1 MRVYKTGEIRNV
13 AVVGHGASGKT
24 SLVDALAF
32 VAGTSKRHGSV
43 KDGTAL
49 TDYTPDEIERKYSIN
64 LAIGVA
70 EWMDTKLNLID
81 TPGYLDFT
89 GEALAGVY
97 AADGA
102 VVVVSATGGVEVGTE
117 KVWDYCEARG
127 VPRLFFISLMDKEH
141 AGFEKVYGQIKDR
154 LTPKVIPVEIPVG
167 EGPDFHGIINLFSKK
182 CHMYKKGT
190 KAGEYEEVD
199 VPAEYE
205 ARFERYSKEL
215 IERIAE
221 TDDTLLERYLG
232 GQVFKTMSEPH
243 VGDVTYFRVYCGT
256 VKNGQDV
263 YNAPRAAVEKLN
275 HLCVSIGK
283 DRSEIAEL
291 HAGDIGV
298 VAKLRDTHTN
308 DTLSTRE
315 APIVLHKIPFPEP
328 VITVAIEVKQRG
340 EEEKLSN
347 GLHKLHEED
356 PTFQHEYNAELGQTL
371 IRGLGERHLE
381 IIVGRLARK
390 YGVHAVTTKPK
401 VAYRET
407 FRGKAEGQGKHKKQT
422 GGRGQ
427 YGDCWIRIAP
437 LPRGSGVQFVD
448 EIVGG
453 VIPRQYIP
461 AVERGI
467 QEAAARGPVAGYPVV
482 DFKAELYDGSY
493 HDVDSNEMSFKMAGI
508 LAFRNVSPNCRPV
521 LLEPILELEVSTPD
535 EYQGA
540 VMGDLSS
547 RRGQILGTEP
557 DGRLVRVKALVP
569 EAELDRY
576 ATTLHSITHGRGT
589 YGATK
594 LTVVEGFLTP
604 ESVLH
609 DPVQDIYFVSNI
621 NGGPTAKDNN
631 GFISRVRPDGAV
643 ENLKFIEGGHGGV
656 TLNAPK
662 GLAIRGDTLWVAD
675 IDMVRSFDAKTG
687 APRDSV
693 SLAGLGAVFLNDIAI
708 AQTGA
713 LYITDTGIRFDD
725 VGNVLHPGP
734 DRIFRIGTD
743 RQVTGA
749 VRGDT
754 LGRPNGITLDSVG
767 KRFIVV
773 QFGGRSVLAWK
784 PGDKAP
790 SVIAKGPGGFDGV
803 EMAGSRMLISSW
815 SDSTVSSYETGQEVK
830 VITGVPSPADI
841 GYDGKRKRVLV
852 PIFSGNRV
860 EIWQLP

>member
-1 MRVYKTGEIRNV
+1 MRVYKTPEIRNV

-64 LAIGVA
+64 LAVAVA
-70 EWMDTKLNLID
+70 EWMDVKLNLID

-117 KVWDYCEARG
+117 KVWDYCEKRA
-127 VPRLFFISLMDKEH
+127 VPRLFFVSLMDKEH
-141 AGFEKVYGQIKDR
+141 ADFEKVYRQVKER

-182 CHMYKKGT
+182 CHLYKKGT

-199 VPAEYE
+199 VPPEYR

-232 GQVFKTMSEPH
+232 GEEIGRDEAIRALKTGMARGEIFPLFCGAAELTYGTRALLSKLVELMPSPADRPPLEAQKWGGADKVPVRPDEGGPFAAQVFKTISEPH
-243 VGDVTYFRVYCGT
+243 VGDVTFFRVYAGT

-263 YNAPRAAVEKLN
+263 WNAPRAASEKLN
-275 HLCVSIGK
+275 HLCVAVGK
-283 DRSEIAEL
+283 DRTEVAEL

-308 DTLSTRE
+308 DTLSTKDY
-315 APIVLHKIPFPEP
+315 AIVLPKIPFPEP
-328 VITVAIEVKQRG
+328 VITEAIEVKQRG
-340 EEEKLSN
+340 EEDKLSTA
-347 GLHKLHEED
+347 LHKLHEED
-356 PTFQHEYNAELGQTL
+356 PTFHHEFNAELGQTL
-371 IRGLGERHLE
+371 LRGLGERHLE
-381 IIVGRLARK
+381 IVVGRLARK
-390 YGVHAVTTKPK
+390 FGVHAQTTKPK

-407 FRGKAEGQGKHKKQT
+407 FRGKSEGQGKHKKQT

-427 YGDCWIRIAP
+427 YGDCWIRLAP
-437 LPRGSGVQFVD
+437 LPRGSGFVFD
-448 EIVGG
+448 DQIVGG

-467 QEAAARGPVAGYPVV
+467 VEAAARGPVAGYPVV

-521 LLEPILELEVSTPD
+521 LLEPILELDVWTPD
-535 EYQGA
+535 DYLGA

-557 DGRLVRVKALVP
+557 AGRQVKIKALVP

-589 YGATK
+589 YR
-594 LTVVEGFLTP
+594 
-604 ESVLH
+604 S
-609 DPVQDIYFVSNI
+609 
-621 NGGPTAKDNN
+621 
-631 GFISRVRPDGAV
+631 
-643 ENLKFIEGGHGGV
+643 KFHV
-656 TLNAPK
+656 
-662 GLAIRGDTLWVAD
+662 
-675 IDMVRSFDAKTG
+675 
-687 APRDSV
+687 
-693 SLAGLGAVFLNDIAI
+693 
-708 AQTGA
+708 
-713 LYITDTGIRFDD
+713 Y
-725 VGNVLHPGP
+725 
-734 DRIFRIGTD
+734 
-743 RQVTGA
+743 
-749 VRGDT
+749 
-754 LGRPNGITLDSVG
+754 
-767 KRFIVV
+767 
-773 QFGGRSVLAWK
+773 
-784 PGDKAP
+784 
-790 SVIAKGPGGFDGV
+790 
-803 EMAGSRMLISSW
+803 
-815 SDSTVSSYETGQEVK
+815 QEVPPDAAQK
-830 VITGVPSPADI
+830 VAEV
-841 GYDGKRKRVLV
+841 RKKEL
-852 PIFSGNRV
+852 
-860 EIWQLP
+860 EEAKA

>member
-1 MRVYKTGEIRNV
+1 MRVYKTSEIRNV

-49 TDYTPDEIERKYSIN
+49 TDYTADEIERKYSIN
-64 LAIGVA
+64 LALGVA
-70 EWMDTKLNLID
+70 EWMDTKINLID

-97 AADGA
+97 AADAA

-117 KVWDYCEARG
+117 KVWEYCEGRD
-127 VPRLFFISLMDKEH
+127 VPRLLFVSLMDKEH
-141 AGFEKVYGQIKDR
+141 ADFEKVYHQIR
-154 LTPKVIPVEIPVG
+154 QVLTPKVIPVEIPVG
-167 EGPDFHGIINLFSKK
+167 EGPDFHGVVNLFSKR
-182 CHMYKKGT
+182 CHLYKKGT
-190 KAGEYEEVD
+190 KAGEYQETD
-199 VPAEYE
+199 VPAEYQE
-205 ARFERYSKEL
+205 RFERYSKEL

-232 GQVFKTMSEPH
+232 GQEIGRDEAIRAMKAGMLRGELFPLFCGAAELTYGLRALLSKMVELFPAPHERPAVEGQKWGSAERLMVKPEDGGPFVAQVFKTISEPH
-243 VGDVTYFRVYCGT
+243 VGDVTYFRVYSGA
-256 VKNGQDV
+256 VRNGQDV
-263 YNAPRAAVEKLN
+263 YNAPRDAVEKLN
-275 HLCVSIGK
+275 HLCVAVGK

-315 APIVLHKIPFPEP
+315 MPIVLRKIPFPEP

-356 PTFQHEYNAELGQTL
+356 PTFQHEYNGELQQTL

-390 YGVHAVTTKPK
+390 YGVHAVTTKPR

-467 QEAAARGPVAGYPVV
+467 HEAAARGPVAGYPVV
-482 DFKAELYDGSY
+482 DFKVELYDGSY
-493 HDVDSNEMSFKMAGI
+493 HDVDSNEQSFKMAGI
-508 LAFRNVSPNCRPV
+508 LAFRNVSPNARPT
-521 LLEPILELEVSTPD
+521 LLEPILELEVWTPD

-547 RRGQILGTEP
+547 RRGQILGTEK
-557 DGRLVRVKALVP
+557 DGRLTKVRALVP
-569 EAELDRY
+569 EAELEKY
-576 ATTLHSITHGRGT
+576 ATALHSLTHGRGT
-589 YGATK
+589 YRQKFHVYQEVPPEAVHK
-594 LTVVEGFLTP
+594 VVEARRKEL
-604 ESVLH
+604 EEA
-609 DPVQDIYFVSNI
+609 
-621 NGGPTAKDNN
+621 AK
-631 GFISRVRPDGAV
+631 S
-643 ENLKFIEGGHGGV
+643 
-656 TLNAPK
+656 
-662 GLAIRGDTLWVAD
+662 
-675 IDMVRSFDAKTG
+675 
-687 APRDSV
+687 
-693 SLAGLGAVFLNDIAI
+693 
-708 AQTGA
+708 
-713 LYITDTGIRFDD
+713 
-725 VGNVLHPGP
+725 
-734 DRIFRIGTD
+734 
-743 RQVTGA
+743 
-749 VRGDT
+749 
-754 LGRPNGITLDSVG
+754 
-767 KRFIVV
+767 
-773 QFGGRSVLAWK
+773 
-784 PGDKAP
+784 
-790 SVIAKGPGGFDGV
+790 
-803 EMAGSRMLISSW
+803 
-815 SDSTVSSYETGQEVK
+815 
-830 VITGVPSPADI
+830 
-841 GYDGKRKRVLV
+841 
-852 PIFSGNRV
+852 
-860 EIWQLP
+860 